1 MFDLSRL
8 VPEAKPIVA
17 AATTI
22 YLQHT
27 HPWFIGLL
35 IHGSALK
42 GGVIPGCSDIDFQL
56 FLDDTAFLV
65 PGQLPLEVCL
75 RIYQDLSQVDP
86 APFRYIQCNVLSS
99 LLPEGYIGPI
109 PGAYHLLVGTLPVAE
124 ATRQQLRDS
133 ARKRLAMLDP
143 VPRYMVGSLL
153 EHGGERLAGNIR
165 WLCTDVWPTLY
176 QVLTLQGHDAF
187 RVWSLPKHHAI
198 ELLSPDTRLGQTIRT
213 FYQVVQAYYP
223 TESSIKEALA
233 VIQAGIAFLQTAK
246 SWWNEHPRV

>member
-1 MFDLSRL
+1 MFNLSRL
-8 VPEAKPIVA
+8 VSEARPIVA
-17 AATTI
+17 AAAPI
-22 YLQHT
+22 YMQHT

-42 GGVIPGCSDIDFQL
+42 GGFIPGCSDIDFQL

-75 RIYQDLSQVDP
+75 HIYQDLSQVDP

-109 PGAYHLLVGTLPVAE
+109 PGAYHLLAGTLPVAE
-124 ATRQQLRDS
+124 ATRQQLQDS

-187 RVWSLPKHHAI
+187 RVWSLPKQDAI
-198 ELLSPDTRLGQTIRT
+198 ELLLPDTRLGQTIRT
-213 FYQVVQAYYP
+213 FYQAVQAYYP
-223 TESSIKEALA
+223 TERSIKEALA

-246 SWWNEHPRV
+246 SWWNEQPRA